1 MNKWIRNYYFSSFSF
16 DKFASEM
23 YFSTKI
29 AGIHCFFQEFDEILC
44 FKGHIVSFKGKDQ
57 WIKILSL
64 VKVLSIRNS
73 TFFTGT
79 KTDPVNRRYKAGKLD
94 TLKSVRSTWGNERD
108 FDVTSLAAPQR
119 EFRWLLKQWIRVK
132 ETGHY
137 CPATSRNVTQFLW
150 EFVRHLAWFIYCITC
165 CMTSSTAPK

>member
-1 MNKWIRNYYFSSFSF
+1 MFGGHMFSA
-16 DKFASEM
+16 DKTAEI
-23 YFSTKI
+23 STSCQKFCPLI
-29 AGIHCFFQEFDEILC
+29 
-44 FKGHIVSFKGKDQ
+44 KGKDQ
-57 WIKILSL
+57 WFKILSL
-64 VKVLSIRNS
+64 VKVLSIRNT

-108 FDVTSLAAPQR
+108 FDVTSLTAPQR

-165 CMTSSTAPK
+165 CMLNMTSSTSPK